1 MNAHDLQRG
10 AELQSLVKF
19 ECFIR
24 SAEMRSFPAAARS
37 LSITPAAVSRN
48 ILALER
54 SPGTR
59 LFQRSTRQLTLTEA
73 GEGFYSRI
81 SDSMKNLLTAID
93 DMSAAASEPAGTL
106 KISMSRS
113 FGLTNVIGLLPDFLT
128 RYPLIKIDWRLE
140 NRRVDLI
147 AERLDAAIG
156 AGNDLPP
163 EIVMR
168 TLAPHHIIAVA
179 APAYLDDKALPE
191 QPADLRALDGI
202 VARSMETGL
211 VREWTMRQVT
221 GEAAIAEFTARV
233 IMSDREASLQAVLLG
248 MGVALVSMADA
259 EPYLSCGSLIRV
271 LPKWYVDA
279 GVIGLYYS
287 SRSMLPPKTRAFIDY
302 LVPALQ
308 KQNLIERFD
317 ATKHVP

>member
-1 MNAHDLQRG
+1 M
-10 AELQSLVKF
+10 
-19 ECFIR
+19 
-24 SAEMRSFPAAARS
+24 
-37 LSITPAAVSRN
+37 
-48 ILALER
+48 
-54 SPGTR
+54 
-59 LFQRSTRQLTLTEA
+59 
-73 GEGFYSRI
+73 
-81 SDSMKNLLTAID
+81 
-93 DMSAAASEPAGTL
+93 
-106 KISMSRS
+106 
-113 FGLTNVIGLLPDFLT
+113 
-128 RYPLIKIDWRLE
+128 
-140 NRRVDLI
+140 
-147 AERLDAAIG
+147 
-156 AGNDLPP
+156 
-163 EIVMR
+163 
-168 TLAPHHIIAVA
+168 A

-202 VARSMETGL
+202 VVRSMETGL

-221 GEAAIAEFTARV
+221 GEAAIPEFTARV
-233 IMSDREASLQAVLLG
+233 ILSDREASLQAVLLG